1 MDIPMVRSIVDPMAM
16 TSMQIDG
23 KVRDELAAVAA
34 SDFGGVPLGEAVR
47 RLIREHHVRRVME
60 RYEELRADPEEWAS
74 YQAETQLTSQ
84 AAGETLPSARD
95 EYPEYNR

>member
-1 MDIPMVRSIVDPMAM
+1 MPASIVTSMAM

-47 RLIREHHVRRVME
+47 RLLREHKIRRVME
-60 RYEELRADPEEWAS
+60 RYAELRADPDEWAS
-74 YQAETQLTSQ
+74 YQAEARLTDQ
-84 AAGETLPSARD
+84 VAGEGLPGATD
-95 EYPEYNR
+95 EYPELNR